1 MRLAMIGATLN
12 KEIITS
18 KIISRIILV
27 SFFVLSLAFSVH
39 IRIPLPFSPVPI
51 TLQTLVVFLCA
62 GLLKEKLAT
71 LTTSVY
77 LILGML
83 GLPVFSLNPCGIF
96 YLFGPTGGYLLG
108 FVLASFLV
116 GKLISLFKER
126 NFLLLFLFMLW
137 GELVILS
144 CGTFWLKFVLN
155 LTFKKAFLLGA
166 IPFLPFD
173 LLKILIAV
181 KIFLK
186 LEPRITKII

>member
-1 MRLAMIGATLN
+1 MIGATLN

>member
-27 SFFVLSLAFSVH
+27 SFFVLSLAFSAH

-51 TLQTLVVFLCA
+51 TLQTLVVLLCA

-71 LTTSVY
+71 LTTSIY

-83 GLPVFSLNPCGIF
+83 SLPVFN
-96 YLFGPTGGYLLG
+96 LFGPTGGYLLG
-108 FVLASFLV
+108 FVLASGLV
-116 GKLISLFKER
+116 GRLLYLFKKKDFSSVFISM
-126 NFLLLFLFMLW
+126 FL
-137 GELVILS
+137 GELIILT
-144 CGTFWLKFVLN
+144 CGIFWLKLVLN

-186 LEPRITKII
+186 LEPRIIKII

>member
-1 MRLAMIGATLN
+1 MRLAIGATLN

-27 SFFVLSLAFSVH
+27 SFFVLSLAFSAH

-51 TLQTLVVFLCA
+51 TLQTLVVLLCA

-71 LTTSVY
+71 LTTSIY

-83 GLPVFSLNPCGIF
+83 SLPVFSLDPCGIF

-108 FVLASFLV
+108 FVLASGLV
-116 GKLISLFKER
+116 GRLLYLFKKKDFSSVFISM
-126 NFLLLFLFMLW
+126 FL
-137 GELVILS
+137 GELIILT
-144 CGTFWLKFVLN
+144 CGIFWLKFVLN

>member
-1 MRLAMIGATLN
+1 MRLAIGATLN

-27 SFFVLSLAFSVH
+27 SFFILSLAFSAH

-62 GLLKEKLAT
+62 GFLKEKLAT
-71 LTTSVY
+71 LTTSIY

-116 GKLISLFKER
+116 GKLISLFKDR

-137 GELVILS
+137 GELVILGFG
-144 CGTFWLKFVLN
+144 CLWLKFVLN

-173 LLKILIAV
+173 LVKILIAV

-186 LEPRITKII
+186 LEPRITKIT